1 MKLSSISILGL
12 AGLGL
17 LLCCAPARATDSA
30 QGGGAAPALS
40 ATASAPAAP
49 KHKHKHK
56 VYHAAADAVPDFT
69 LDTVDGKPFHLRDH
83 IGQVVLIDFWATW
96 CGPCRMAIPH
106 LIELQK
112 RYGGRNF
119 TVVGVS
125 LDQQGPAVVAPFAQ
139 AWNLNYP
146 VVVDQDGS
154 LSHLYGDIR
163 AIPTT
168 FVIDREGRVVG
179 DPLVGYRPY
188 DDYKELV
195 LKALKS

>member
-1 MKLSSISILGL
+1 MKLSRSFATGL
-12 AGLGL
+12 ACFGL
-17 LLCCAPARATDSA
+17 LLCGASAHADSA
-30 QGGGAAPALS
+30 KASALTT
-40 ATASAPAAP
+40 TASAAAP
-49 KHKHKHK
+49 RHKHKHR
-56 VYHAAADAVPDFT
+56 VYQAAPDAVPDFT
-69 LDTVDGKPFHLRDH
+69 LNRVDNGKPFHLRSH

-106 LIELQK
+106 LVELQK
-112 RYGGRNF
+112 RYGGKDF